1 MSRECLSD
9 CVLLT
14 KAIAVVTFCRHVSCG
29 CGTMTLILKAF
40 GPLIRDT
47 INSPPSSGVDFSREE
62 RYVTNSISYSASCL
76 FVEFLI
82 NFVAMD
88 YFSMIADLRN
98 VNCAMLI

>member
-1 MSRECLSD
+1 
-9 CVLLT
+9 
-14 KAIAVVTFCRHVSCG
+14 
-29 CGTMTLILKAF
+29 MTLILKAF